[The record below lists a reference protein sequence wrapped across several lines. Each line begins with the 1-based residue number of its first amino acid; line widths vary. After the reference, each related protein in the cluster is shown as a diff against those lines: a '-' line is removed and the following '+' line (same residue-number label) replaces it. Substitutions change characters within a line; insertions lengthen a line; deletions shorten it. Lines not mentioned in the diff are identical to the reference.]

1 MTGTIKY
8 SELSDQDLVTL
19 LLQSDPGAWDY
30 VLLDLVTPLTRSRK
44 YVEILGKHGLSTDIL
59 ISRVWMILEKDD
71 YRRLRAFRFGASFR
85 TYLFIIVREAQK
97 YEIQEK
103 IGKNPY
109 LLSDDDDFG
118 SQIAGKEG
126 ADSPELKDEMQYAN
140 ELLSQVWQEN
150 PLQAWVLIM
159 RNGLKLSA
167 KEVGTFLNES
177 SSNVDQLNKR
187 AKEKMKILRK
197 EGKKS

>member
-1 MTGTIKY
+1 MISADKY
-8 SELSDQDLVTL
+8 ADLTDQDLVAL

-30 VLLDLVTPLTRSRK
+30 VLLELVAPLTRIRK
-44 YVEILGKHGLSTDIL
+44 YVEIFNKHGLSTDIL
-59 ISRVWMILEKDD
+59 ITRVWMLLEKDD

-97 YEIQEK
+97 YEMKEK

-109 LLSDDDDFG
+109 ILSDEDDFG
-118 SQIAGKEG
+118 TQIPDKEG
-126 ADSPELKDEMQYAN
+126 TDSPELKDEMRYAN
-140 ELLSQVWQEN
+140 NLVGRLWQDN

-159 RNGLKLSA
+159 RNSLKLSA
-167 KEVGTFLNES
+167 KEVSSFLNES

-187 AKEKMKILRK
+187 AKEKMNALRK
-197 EGKKS
+197 EK

>member
-1 MTGTIKY
+1 MISADKY
-8 SELSDQDLVTL
+8 ADLTDQDLVAL

-30 VLLDLVTPLTRSRK
+30 VLLELVAPLTRIRK
-44 YVEILGKHGLSTDIL
+44 YVEIFNKHGLSTDIL
-59 ISRVWMILEKDD
+59 ITRVWMLLEKDD

-97 YEIQEK
+97 YEMKEK

-109 LLSDDDDFG
+109 ILSEEDDFG
-118 SQIAGKEG
+118 SQIPGKEG
-126 ADSPELKDEMQYAN
+126 TDSPELKDEMRYAN
-140 ELLSQVWQEN
+140 NLVGRLWQDN

-159 RNGLKLSA
+159 RNSLKLSA
-167 KEVGTFLNES
+167 KEVSSFLNES

-187 AKEKMKILRK
+187 AKEKMNALRK
-197 EGKKS
+197 EK

>member
-1 MTGTIKY
+1 MISADKY
-8 SELSDQDLVTL
+8 ADLTDQDLVAL

-30 VLLDLVTPLTRSRK
+30 VLLELVAPLTRTRK
-44 YVEILGKHGLSTDIL
+44 YVEIFNKHGLSTDIL

-71 YRRLRAFRFGASFR
+71 YRRLRAFRFGASFK

-109 LLSDDDDFG
+109 ILSEDDDFC
-118 SQIAGKEG
+118 SRIASKEG
-126 ADSPELKDEMQYAN
+126 IDSPELKDEVQYAN
-140 ELLSQVWQEN
+140 ELIGRLWQDN

-159 RNGLKLSA
+159 RNSLKLSA
-167 KEVGTFLNES
+167 KDVSSFLNES
-177 SSNVDQLNKR
+177 SGNVDQLNKR
-187 AKEKMKILRK
+187 AKEKLKALRK
-197 EGKKS
+197 EK